1 MPLWLAR
8 LLAFVGDLIGPVFP
22 FNSDKLV
29 KITSDLTFD
38 DSLARAKFGWN
49 PKQVVNIEILK

>member
-1 MPLWLAR
+1 
-8 LLAFVGDLIGPVFP
+8 LLAFVGDLLGPAFP
-22 FNSDKLV
+22 LNSDKLV

-49 PKQVVNIEILK
+49 PQPVVEPVLGS